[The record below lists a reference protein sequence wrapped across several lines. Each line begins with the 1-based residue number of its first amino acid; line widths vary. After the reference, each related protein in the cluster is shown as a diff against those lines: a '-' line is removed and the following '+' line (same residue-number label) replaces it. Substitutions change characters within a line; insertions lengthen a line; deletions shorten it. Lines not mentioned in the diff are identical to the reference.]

1 MRNVNKQRFRLTWAM
16 HKVLNHRKSTIDWRD
31 VIPMALFPAQVQG
44 CRVIQ
49 FVSISTS
56 RIFLL
61 HSTKRLVN
69 APSRE
74 WWNPWNATPEMEME
88 SVDIRSRQLFR
99 SYVFSRQT
107 PDPVYKY
114 RLHMKAAGDA
124 SMKLYVN
131 LEINAEALNSGPS
144 VWIGSRSLLRSCYQ
158 VIISIFFLWNWCNI
172 LLLRLLILSMK
183 FSEDSTQAS
192 LLPN

>member
-16 HKVLNHRKSTIDWRD
+16 HNVLNHRKSTIDWRD
-31 VIPMALFPAQVQG
+31 VIPMALFPAHVQG

-61 HSTKRLVN
+61 YSTKRLVN

-88 SVDIRSRQLFR
+88 SADIRSRQLFR

-107 PDPVYKY
+107 PVPVYKY
-114 RLHMKAAGDA
+114 RLHMNAAGDA

-158 VIISIFFLWNWCNI
+158 VIISIFFL
-172 LLLRLLILSMK
+172 
-183 FSEDSTQAS
+183 
-192 LLPN
+192 

>member
-16 HKVLNHRKSTIDWRD
+16 HNVLNHRKSTIDWRD
-31 VIPMALFPAQVQG
+31 VIPMALFPAHVQR

-61 HSTKRLVN
+61 YSTKRLVN

-74 WWNPWNATPEMEME
+74 WWNPWNATPEMEIE

-114 RLHMKAAGDA
+114 RLQ
-124 SMKLYVN
+124 LYVN

-158 VIISIFFLWNWCNI
+158 VIISIFFL
-172 LLLRLLILSMK
+172 
-183 FSEDSTQAS
+183 
-192 LLPN
+192 